1 MKKKIMSIVVVAMLI
16 LTVTQVQS
24 AVADVSG
31 NSKASYGVEDPSPWA
46 ASDVKEAE
54 ERGFVPDSL
63 KGIWR
68 RDITR
73 QQFCELVVKSME
85 AMGYQ
90 FDNVSGGSRFSDT
103 DSEAVEKAAGAGIIN
118 GTGNGRFSPENSIR
132 RQDAAVILYRMAQ
145 LGIFPEINDSA
156 MLPHSWDDSK
166 YFSGRYL
173 NGVDQS
179 YIFPYA
185 RDAVSFCY
193 NIGLMAGTGNNC
205 FSPNSPYTIEQSAVT
220 MLRLYR
226 WKSGT
231 LNGNADADIIKTL
244 PDDNRA
250 YEYGYHTEG
259 ASERCY
265 RYGIDGLEIKQDS
278 SVMPESDGILIRRAD
293 GTSVNIDGIGEK
305 FSYVKFINEKYA
317 EVVPYSRSDEYVIV
331 SLDNGRAANAQE
343 SAEAKKIISQ
353 GAKIYNSPYKKMS
366 DGVYRSK
373 FMENMDGTYT
383 YVSETAEFVI
393 CDASENIISPVFS
406 VAGISEAN
414 LPDAVIECMY
424 GRYLMS
430 FYEKAT
436 ENADEQ
442 KLVLNTYICDRNG
455 KKLSGKISGTM
466 IYRSVDTVGGLVI
479 SSPARMYEVQEDTGI
494 KTGDAVVYDEAGA
507 VVHTFKNVR
516 AADFY
521 GNIVRV
527 REVDGILKYYT
538 PSGCGSLTCNSR

>member
-1 MKKKIMSIVVVAMLI
+1 MYAKKRICLICYIIVIFIYIGYCFPDTSYA
-16 LTVTQVQS
+16 QES
-24 AVADVSG
+24 VS
-31 NSKASYGVEDPSPWA
+31 SWA

-54 ERGFVPDSL
+54 ERGFVPDCL

-73 QQFCELVVKSME
+73 QQFCELAIKSME

-90 FDNVSGGSRFSDT
+90 FDSVSGGSRFSDT
-103 DSEAVEKAAGAGIIN
+103 DSEAVEKAAAVGIIK
-118 GTGNGRFSPENSIR
+118 GTGNGRFLPENSIR

-145 LGIFPEINDSA
+145 LGIFPEIDDST
-156 MLPHSWDDSK
+156 MIPHSWNDSK
-166 YFSGRYL
+166 YFSERYL
-173 NGVDQS
+173 NGVAQS

-185 RDAVSFCY
+185 RDAISFCY

-205 FSPNSPYTIEQSAVT
+205 FSPNSAYTVEQSAVT

-231 LNGNADADIIKTL
+231 LSGNTDTDIVKTL
-244 PDDNRA
+244 PNDNRA

-265 RYGIDGLEIKQDS
+265 RYGIQKLEIMQGS
-278 SVMPESDGILIRRAD
+278 AGMPESDGIIIRRAD
-293 GTSVNIDGIGEK
+293 GTIVNINGIGEK

-317 EVVPYSRSDEYVIV
+317 EVVPYDSSDKYIIV
-331 SLDNGRAANAQE
+331 SLDKERPANSQE
-343 SAEAKKIISQ
+343 AAEAKKAVTH
-353 GAKIYNSPYKKMS
+353 GEKIYNSTYRRMS
-366 DGVYRSK
+366 DGTYRSK
-373 FMENMDGTYT
+373 FMENMNGTYT

-393 CDASENIISPVFS
+393 CDASENILSPVFS
-406 VAGISEAN
+406 RAGISEVD

-430 FYEKAT
+430 FYEKA
-436 ENADEQ
+436 EGSEDGEFA
-442 KLVLNTYICDRNG
+442 LNTYICDKNG
-455 KKLSGKISGTM
+455 KKLSGKIHGDI
-466 IYRSVDTVGGLVI
+466 IYRSANLVGGLII
-479 SSPARMYEVQEDTGI
+479 SSPAHMYDVQDGNHIE
-494 KTGDAVVYDEAGA
+494 TGDANVYDEAGA

-521 GNIVRV
+521 GDVVRV
-527 REVDGILKYYT
+527 READGGLRYYT
-538 PSGCGSLTCNSR
+538 PGGIRISNDLNGMIE